1 MAFSKLTDVGSE
13 CGPDNGLSSLAKH
26 FGHDRSLQ
34 QEHYFQKGEGSKASP
49 SFRSPYT
56 QSPAISSD
64 NLANEF
70 FQNEQ
75 IDRAN
80 VSSPFQKP
88 SPMHLDSFQHPPAED
103 WAREFTSGS
112 AHLSQPSS
120 PMPNTHEELEQIY
133 QRHSSISP
141 PIHSKWADDFSSM
154 QRSSTPSSDEEQLA
168 FQRAF
173 ELVDDG
179 THHHRDWDKEFADHE
194 TWEATNN
201 EQSIRQ
207 QPMRPTRAIPRSS
220 SQMLDVKD
228 WSEEFSK
235 YHDLTAQE
243 MKSISKS
250 LENEEDWIQR
260 YQKSIDSKQSELNNE
275 WEGFQKE
282 WNRLKPDGKP
292 YGYRAI
298 HPEYETYNYM
308 AENPYLQCQDA
319 IDNAMH
325 TTLADAIMALE
336 AKAQLNPE
344 DAKTWEQLGLKQQEN
359 ERDAAAITAL
369 EKAVSIDA
377 NCLDAWLALAVSYT
391 NEHCRMDA
399 YNCLEQWIANSPK
412 YKHIL
417 QEKLGQNYTDE
428 VKRHNY
434 ITQLFLEAART
445 APGEEMDADVQVGLG
460 VLFNMSEE
468 YDKAVDCFKA
478 ALISRPHDYQLWNK
492 VGATLANS
500 RDSMGAVEMYFNA
513 LQINPSF
520 VRARYNLAI
529 SCMNMGQH
537 QEAAEHLLA
546 ALDLQR
552 AAALSAGAAARAL
565 ETGVPADVPNGTSDG
580 IWDSLRLLMYMMS
593 REDLAAQCDY
603 RNLDAFRGQFD
614 F

>member
-1 MAFSKLTDVGSE
+1 MAND
-13 CGPDNGLSSLAKH
+13 
-26 FGHDRSLQ
+26 
-34 QEHYFQKGEGSKASP
+34 
-49 SFRSPYT
+49 
-56 QSPAISSD
+56 
-64 NLANEF
+64 F

-75 IDRAN
+75 TDRAN
-80 VSSPFQKP
+80 MSSPFQKQ
-88 SPMHLDSFQHPPAED
+88 SSIHVDSFQYSAED
-103 WAREFTSGS
+103 WTREFASSS
-112 AHLSQPSS
+112 ARLSQPSS
-120 PMPNTHEELEQIY
+120 PMPNAHEEFEQIF
-133 QRHSSISP
+133 QRHNSRSP
-141 PIHSKWADDFSSM
+141 PAHLKWTDEFSSM

-173 ELVDDG
+173 EQVDDG
-179 THHHRDWDKEFADHE
+179 HQHHRDWDKEFADHE
-194 TWEATNN
+194 TWEATKNK
-201 EQSIRQ
+201 QPIQ
-207 QPMRPTRAIPRSS
+207 QLPMRPTRPIPRSS

-250 LENEEDWIQR
+250 LENEDDWIQR
-260 YQKSIDSKQSELNNE
+260 YQKSIDSKQSELNSE

-298 HPEYETYNYM
+298 HPEYEKYNYM
-308 AENPYLQCQDA
+308 VENPYLQCQEA

-344 DAKTWEQLGLKQQEN
+344 DAQTWEQLGLKQQEN

-445 APGEEMDADVQVGLG
+445 TPGEEMDADVQVGLG

-537 QEAAEHLLA
+537 QEAAEHLLT

-552 AAALSAGAAARAL
+552 AAALSAGEAARAL
-565 ETGVPADVPNGTSDG
+565 ETGASVDIPNGTSDG
-580 IWDSLRLLMYMMS
+580 IWDSLRLLMYM
-593 REDLAAQCDY
+593 
-603 RNLDAFRGQFD
+603 
-614 F
+614 

>member
-1 MAFSKLTDVGSE
+1 MYFFFSAQLT
-13 CGPDNGLSSLAKH
+13 
-26 FGHDRSLQ
+26 
-34 QEHYFQKGEGSKASP
+34 
-49 SFRSPYT
+49 
-56 QSPAISSD
+56 
-64 NLANEF
+64 NEF
-70 FQNEQ
+70 FQKEQ
-75 IDRAN
+75 IDRSN

-88 SPMHLDSFQHPPAED
+88 LSMHVDSFQQSKED
-103 WAREFTSGS
+103 WAREFGSSGS
-112 AHLSQPSS
+112 RLSQPSS
-120 PMPNTHEELEQIY
+120 PMLNTHEEFEQIY
-133 QRHSSISP
+133 QRHSSRSP
-141 PIHSKWADDFSSM
+141 TIRSKWRDEFSNI
-154 QRSSTPSSDEEQLA
+154 QRSSPPSSDEEQLA

-173 ELVDDG
+173 EQVDDG
-179 THHHRDWDKEFADHE
+179 SQQQQYRDWDKEFADHE
-194 TWEATNN
+194 TWEATKNK
-201 EQSIRQ
+201 EPAHQQRQ
-207 QPMRPTRAIPRSS
+207 QPMRPTRPIPRSS

-228 WSEEFSK
+228 WSQEFSK

-250 LENEEDWIQR
+250 LENEDDWIQR
-260 YQKSIDSKQSELNNE
+260 YQKSIDSKESELKSE
-275 WEGFQKE
+275 WEGAQKE

-298 HPEYETYNYM
+298 HPEYEKYNYM

-319 IDNAMH
+319 IDNAIH

-336 AKAQLNPE
+336 AKVQLNPE

-417 QEKLGQNYTDE
+417 QEKLGQNYTNE

-478 ALISRPHDYQLWNK
+478 ALISRPYDYQLWNK

-537 QEAAEHLLA
+537 HEAAEHLLT

-552 AAALSAGAAARAL
+552 AAALSAGEAARAL
-565 ETGVPADVPNGTSDG
+565 EKGVPVDIPNGTSDG
-580 IWDSLRLLMYMMS
+580 IWDSLRLLMYM
-593 REDLAAQCDY
+593 
-603 RNLDAFRGQFD
+603 
-614 F
+614 